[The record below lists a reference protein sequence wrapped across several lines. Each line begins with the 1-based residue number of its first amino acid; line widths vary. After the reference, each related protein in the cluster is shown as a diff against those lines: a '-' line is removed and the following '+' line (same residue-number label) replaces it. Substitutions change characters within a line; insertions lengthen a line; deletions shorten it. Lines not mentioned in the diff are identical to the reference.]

1 MKKCFKG
8 VAKGMAAAL
17 TLAVVIAAVSF
28 SPVITYAATTS
39 NGTVKTGNATV
50 KTGNTTVKTDNG
62 TVTTDGAT
70 VTIKSDIPTEQSK
83 KSMQFIE
90 KLNVYSDFIK
100 TNGQY
105 FSRSN
110 TQICK
115 TFRQAKTTI
124 KKKKTTGAN
133 CVMPVNWALKEM
145 ELLATNANFYSK
157 TNGNFSGVSA
167 NMKKNLVT
175 FKKGDVVTEAGDLI
189 GMKVVDAAKAGLL
202 VRGDIIANQSFT
214 HTYVFDSFSNG
225 KIYVYE
231 AGGNA
236 NGLGYSKVGCGPFYA
251 KQYNGLR
258 IAGLMRW
265 K

>member
-1 MKKCFKG
+1 
-8 VAKGMAAAL
+8 
-17 TLAVVIAAVSF
+17 
-28 SPVITYAATTS
+28 
-39 NGTVKTGNATV
+39 
-50 KTGNTTVKTDNG
+50 
-62 TVTTDGAT
+62 
-70 VTIKSDIPTEQSK
+70 
-83 KSMQFIE
+83 
-90 KLNVYSDFIK
+90 
-100 TNGQY
+100 
-105 FSRSN
+105 
-110 TQICK
+110 
-115 TFRQAKTTI
+115 
-124 KKKKTTGAN
+124 
-133 CVMPVNWALKEM
+133 MPVNWALKEM
-145 ELLATNANFYSK
+145 GLLTTNANFYSK

-189 GMKVVDAAKAGLL
+189 GMKVVNAAKAGLL

-214 HTYVFDSFSNG
+214 HTYVFDSLSNG

>member
-1 MKKCFKG
+1 MLTMKKHFKG
-8 VAKGMAAAL
+8 VSKGMAAAL
-17 TLAVVIAAVSF
+17 ALAVVISAVSF
-28 SPVITYAATTS
+28 SPVITYAATTG
-39 NGTVKTGNATV
+39 NATVKTGNATV
-50 KTGNTTVKTDNG
+50 KAGNATIKTENG
-62 TVTTDGAT
+62 TVKIDGAT
-70 VTIKSDIPTEQSK
+70 VTIKSGIPTEQSK

-145 ELLATNANFYSK
+145 GLLATNANFYSK

-175 FKKGDVVTEAGDLI
+175 FKKE
-189 GMKVVDAAKAGLL
+189 M
-202 VRGDIIANQSFT
+202 
-214 HTYVFDSFSNG
+214 
-225 KIYVYE
+225 
-231 AGGNA
+231 
-236 NGLGYSKVGCGPFYA
+236 
-251 KQYNGLR
+251 
-258 IAGLMRW
+258 
-265 K
+265 

>member
-1 MKKCFKG
+1 MKKHFKG
-8 VAKGMAAAL
+8 VSKGMAAAL
-17 TLAVVIAAVSF
+17 ALAVVISAVSF
-28 SPVITYAATTS
+28 SPVITYAATT
-39 NGTVKTGNATV
+39 GNATV
-50 KTGNTTVKTDNG
+50 KTGNATIKTENG
-62 TVTTDGAT
+62 TVKIDGAT
-70 VTIKSDIPTEQSK
+70 VTIKSGIPTEQSK

-145 ELLATNANFYSK
+145 GLLATNANFYSK
-157 TNGNFSGVSA
+157 TNG
-167 NMKKNLVT
+167 NLVT

-189 GMKVVDAAKAGLL
+189 GMKVVDAAKADLL

>member
-1 MKKCFKG
+1 MKKHFKG
-8 VAKGMAAAL
+8 VAKGMATAL
-17 TLAVVIAAVSF
+17 ALAVVISAVSF
-28 SPVITYAATTS
+28 SPVITYAATTGNDTVKTDNATVKIGNGTVKTG
-39 NGTVKTGNATV
+39 NGTVKTGNATI
-50 KTGNTTVKTDNG
+50 
-62 TVTTDGAT
+62 
-70 VTIKSDIPTEQSK
+70 TIKSGIPTEQSK

-145 ELLATNANFYSK
+145 GLLATNANFYSK
-157 TNGNFSGVSA
+157 PNGNFLGVSA

-175 FKKGDVVTEAGDLI
+175 LKKGDVATETGD
-189 GMKVVDAAKAGLL
+189 
-202 VRGDIIANQSFT
+202 
-214 HTYVFDSFSNG
+214 
-225 KIYVYE
+225 
-231 AGGNA
+231 
-236 NGLGYSKVGCGPFYA
+236 
-251 KQYNGLR
+251 
-258 IAGLMRW
+258 
-265 K
+265 

>member
-1 MKKCFKG
+1 MKKHFKG
-8 VAKGMAAAL
+8 VAKGMATAL
-17 TLAVVIAAVSF
+17 ALAVVISAVSF
-28 SPVITYAATTS
+28 SPVITYAATTGNDTVKTDNATVKTGNGTVKTG
-39 NGTVKTGNATV
+39 NGTVKTGNATI
-50 KTGNTTVKTDNG
+50 
-62 TVTTDGAT
+62 
-70 VTIKSDIPTEQSK
+70 TIKSGIPTEQSK

-145 ELLATNANFYSK
+145 GLLATNANFYSK

-214 HTYVFDSFSNG
+214 H
-225 KIYVYE
+225 IYMFLTALAME
-231 AGGNA
+231 K
-236 NGLGYSKVGCGPFYA
+236 STCM
-251 KQYNGLR
+251 KQV
-258 IAGLMRW
+258 AMLMD
-265 K
+265 

>member
-1 MKKCFKG
+1 MKKRFR
-8 VAKGMAAAL
+8 AMALAL
-17 TLAVVIAAVSF
+17 AMVISATSF
-28 SPVITYAATTS
+28 SPAIIYAASTDNNAVATDNS
-39 NGTVKTGNATV
+39 TITVKSG
-50 KTGNTTVKTDNG
+50 
-62 TVTTDGAT
+62 
-70 VTIKSDIPTEQSK
+70 IPTEQTK
-83 KSMQFIE
+83 KSMQFTE
-90 KLNVYSDFIK
+90 KLDTYSNFIK
-100 TNGQY
+100 ANGKY

-110 TQICK
+110 PQICK
-115 TFRQAKTTI
+115 TFSQARTAI
-124 KKKKTTGAN
+124 KKKQSTGAN

-145 ELLATNANFYSK
+145 GLLANNANFYSK
-157 TNGNFSGVSA
+157 TDGNFSGVST

-175 FKKGDVVTEAGDLI
+175 IKKGDVVTEAGDLI

-202 VRGDIIANQSFT
+202 VKGDIIANQSFT

-236 NGLGYSKVGCGPFYA
+236 SGLGYSKVGCGPFYA
-251 KQYNGLR
+251 KQYNSLR

>member
-1 MKKCFKG
+1 MLTMKKRFKG

-17 TLAVVIAAVSF
+17 ALAVVISAMSF
-28 SPVITYAATTS
+28 SPVITYAATTGNATVKTGNGTVKTG
-39 NGTVKTGNATV
+39 NGTVKTGNATI
-50 KTGNTTVKTDNG
+50 
-62 TVTTDGAT
+62 
-70 VTIKSDIPTEQSK
+70 TIKSGIPTEQSK

-145 ELLATNANFYSK
+145 GLLATNANFYSK
-157 TNGNFSGVSA
+157 PNGNFSGVSA

-175 FKKGDVVTEAGDLI
+175 LKKGDVVTETGDLI

-236 NGLGYSKVGCGPFYA
+236 NRLDYSKVGCGPFYA

>member
-17 TLAVVIAAVSF
+17 TLAVVISAVSF

-39 NGTVKTGNATV
+39 NGTVKTGNA
-50 KTGNTTVKTDNG
+50 TVKTDNG

-175 FKKGDVVTEAGDLI
+175 FKKGDVVTEA
-189 GMKVVDAAKAGLL
+189 
-202 VRGDIIANQSFT
+202 
-214 HTYVFDSFSNG
+214 
-225 KIYVYE
+225 
-231 AGGNA
+231 
-236 NGLGYSKVGCGPFYA
+236 
-251 KQYNGLR
+251 
-258 IAGLMRW
+258 
-265 K
+265 